1 MGIFFKGDPRTM
13 LYNFKPENANWRH
26 YFGGL
31 SFIMIIFQLLTGLF
45 LIFYYEPMLTDAYK
59 TVQQI
64 SNEVYAGGLIR
75 NLHRW
80 IPGLLFIAV
89 LIHTIR
95 CFLRKDFS
103 NYQKRVL
110 WLTGFLL
117 LLPLFFLIA
126 TGLIIPW
133 EWKGYW
139 LMEMVPNY
147 FGTVPFVGPTLKT
160 FFMET
165 YTIPRY
171 YVLHILVFPII
182 TFVLVDYHILA
193 KLRKRGIFS
202 YLLKHAIVVL
212 PFLILLF
219 YLSTMVQIPSADPQ
233 DIPMPLDGANI
244 IAPEWYFLTILL
256 PFMYLKDS
264 HWVPFIA
271 IFAPL
276 IILFLVAFM
285 PYYLRG
291 GNMSEEES
299 HEKHHRATGIRLIW
313 HKVVRRGGIVKKV
326 ATGVLVSVIALIF
339 VGLLYLGNYNSP
351 TFGCNSCHNISKG
364 QRIGIP
370 PSFFKDR
377 SKLPLLNDNEWM
389 IKHWYYPNEVW

>member
-1 MGIFFKGDPRTM
+1 M
-13 LYNFKPENANWRH
+13 LDRFKPEHVNWRH

-31 SFIMIIFQLLTGLF
+31 AFIMMMLQLTTGLL
-45 LIFYYEPMLTDAYK
+45 LIFFYEPTLTDAYK
-59 TVQQI
+59 TIQMI
-64 SNEVYAGGLIR
+64 SNKIYAGGLIR

-89 LIHTIR
+89 LVHTIR

-103 NYQKRVL
+103 NRQKRVL

-117 LLPLFFLIA
+117 LLPLFLLIA

-139 LMEMVPNY
+139 FMEMTANY
-147 FGTVPFVGPTLKT
+147 FGTIPVAGPRLKS
-160 FFMET
+160 FLIDS

-182 TFVLVDYHILA
+182 TFVLVDYHMLA

-202 YLLKHAIVVL
+202 YLLKHTLVAI

-219 YLSTMVQIPSADPQ
+219 YLTATMQIPSADP
-233 DIPMPLDGANI
+233 DEIPMPLEGANI
-244 IAPEWYFLTILL
+244 ITPEWYFLTILL
-256 PFMYLKDS
+256 PLMYLKNS
-264 HWVPFIA
+264 PWLPFIS

-276 IILFLVAFM
+276 IALFIFAFM
-285 PYYLRG
+285 PYYLKG
-291 GNMSEEES
+291 KSDEEES
-299 HEKHHRATGIRLIW
+299 YEAHTRAWGTMLAWHKLMRSGFTAKIATGALVAVIT
-313 HKVVRRGGIVKKV
+313 IVF
-326 ATGVLVSVIALIF
+326 AA
-339 VGLLYLGNYNSP
+339 LLYLGNHNSP
-351 TFGCNSCHNISKG
+351 TFGCNSCHNISRG
-364 QRIGIP
+364 ERLGIP
-370 PSFFKDR
+370 PQFFKDR

-389 IKHWYYPNEVW
+389 MRHWYYPNEVW